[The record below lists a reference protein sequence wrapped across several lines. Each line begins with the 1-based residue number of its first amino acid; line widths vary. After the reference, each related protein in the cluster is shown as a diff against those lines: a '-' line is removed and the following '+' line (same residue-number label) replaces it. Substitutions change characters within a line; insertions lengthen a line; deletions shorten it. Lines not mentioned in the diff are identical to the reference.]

1 MKIYKIKDRG
11 KDVYVKGSYSADCKE
26 EIERTIAYARKQYKS
41 INTEASYK
49 INPFELKDVINIT
62 GGQIQIIDVEETDIE
77 IK

>member
-1 MKIYKIKDRG
+1 MAKDPICG
-11 KDVYVKGSYSADCKE
+11 MDVNEK
-26 EIERTIAYARKQYKS
+26 
-41 INTEASYK
+41 EASYK